1 MADSISWQGIRR
13 RMAGCVITELVENV
27 MHGRGRE
34 RLNGREGGKGN
45 KEGRLVCTG
54 RGIERGK
61 GNQGGQ
67 VCVYLKGGDGAQEGW
82 R

>member
-34 RLNGREGGKGN
+34 RLNGRERAR
-45 KEGRLVCTG
+45 ETRREDLYA
-54 RGIERGK
+54 RER
-61 GNQGGQ
+61 
-67 VCVYLKGGDGAQEGW
+67 E
-82 R
+82 